1 MAGGLVLALVGLIGW
16 LTAGGESE
24 EMPEALD
31 TTTTGAVA
39 TTGAPST
46 TTTSRPTT
54 TTLPPTT
61 TTTVPPTTTT
71 TFDTSGAIEDFVVEF
86 ADAIGRQ
93 DLDFLMATIH
103 PSVLA
108 LFDAESCRSFV
119 EEEILLLENYRLTGE
134 VEGPES
140 QTIADTPVN
149 MYRAPVAF
157 TFQGQEFASEAGFAF
172 EGPEVRWFTQ
182 CGQ

>member
-1 MAGGLVLALVGLIGW
+1 MIALVGLIGW
-16 LTAGGESE
+16 LAAGGDADET
-24 EMPEALD
+24 PEALD
-31 TTTTGAVA
+31 TTTTTAAA
-39 TTGAPST
+39 TTSAPST
-46 TTTSRPTT
+46 TTTIPPTT
-54 TTLPPTT
+54 TTLPPT

-71 TFDTSGAIEDFVVEF
+71 TFDTSGAVEDFVVEF

-93 DLDFLMATIH
+93 DIEFLMDSIH

-108 LFDAESCRSFV
+108 LFDAESCRTFV
-119 EEEILLLENYRLTGE
+119 EEEILLLEDYRLTGE

-140 QTIADTPVN
+140 QTIADMPVN